1 MSYKEQLKHRI
12 SDLQSRIEEQL
23 NSVNTDQ
30 IQLATMRAELAKLN
44 MQDFEEDMRNENNQQ
59 LLQG

>member
-23 NSVNTDQ
+23 NSVDTDQ

-44 MQDFEEDMRNENNQQ
+44 MQDFEEDMRNENTQQ